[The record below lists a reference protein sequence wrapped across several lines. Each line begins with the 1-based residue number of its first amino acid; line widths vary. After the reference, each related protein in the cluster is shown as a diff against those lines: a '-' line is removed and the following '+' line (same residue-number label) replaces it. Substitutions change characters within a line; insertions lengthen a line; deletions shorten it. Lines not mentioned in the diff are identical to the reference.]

1 MHAKIAAKEYST
13 ETQITD
19 YFKNTD
25 DLYQS
30 EYAVIDSIYQEL
42 FSLKINVRTSD
53 VILHLIDK
61 LEREKDVVQADIYR
75 KALELVVSQGK

>member
-61 LEREKDVVQADIYR
+61 LEREKDVVLADIYR

>member
-30 EYAVIDSIYQEL
+30 EFAVIDSIYQEL